1 MSRFAAQHLTSTAAA
16 VFSWPMVSVPATVD
30 LLAPALAGGPTASR
44 GTTIITT
51 VTTRLV
57 RPVVFA

>member
-1 MSRFAAQHLTSTAAA
+1 MVSIAATAPFASTAPA
-16 VFSWPMVSVPATVD
+16 VGRAMPRR
-30 LLAPALAGGPTASR
+30 AS
-44 GTTIITT
+44 GTTTITT

>member
-1 MSRFAAQHLTSTAAA
+1 MVLADATAHLRSTALDGGAGSA
-16 VFSWPMVSVPATVD
+16 GLAT
-30 LLAPALAGGPTASR
+30 
-44 GTTIITT
+44 GTTTITT

>member
-1 MSRFAAQHLTSTAAA
+1 MVFVAATAQRCTSALAAGRA
-16 VFSWPMVSVPATVD
+16 VPAQT
-30 LLAPALAGGPTASR
+30 S
-44 GTTIITT
+44 GTTTITT

>member
-1 MSRFAAQHLTSTAAA
+1 MVLAAA
-16 VFSWPMVSVPATVD
+16 TAELHATAFHGGRHSAG
-30 LLAPALAGGPTASR
+30 LAT
-44 GTTIITT
+44 GTTTITT

>member
-1 MSRFAAQHLTSTAAA
+1 MVLAAATVTLCSTALTGG
-16 VFSWPMVSVPATVD
+16 MRSVGLAT
-30 LLAPALAGGPTASR
+30 
-44 GTTIITT
+44 GTTTITT

>member
-1 MSRFAAQHLTSTAAA
+1 MVLAAA
-16 VFSWPMVSVPATVD
+16 TAELFATASHGSGRSAAPAT
-30 LLAPALAGGPTASR
+30 
-44 GTTIITT
+44 GTTTITT

>member
-1 MSRFAAQHLTSTAAA
+1 VRSG
-16 VFSWPMVSVPATVD
+16 
-30 LLAPALAGGPTASR
+30 ALAT
-44 GTTIITT
+44 GTTTITT

>member
-1 MSRFAAQHLTSTAAA
+1 MVLAAATAARR
-16 VFSWPMVSVPATVD
+16 AT
-30 LLAPALAGGPTASR
+30 AFQGGSR
-44 GTTIITT
+44 GAVLATGTTTITT

>member
-1 MSRFAAQHLTSTAAA
+1 M
-16 VFSWPMVSVPATVD
+16 D
-30 LLAPALAGGPTASR
+30 LRIATASTPLPASAGR
-44 GTTIITT
+44 PVMAAGTTTITT

>member
-1 MSRFAAQHLTSTAAA
+1 MVITAATVTLRSTALIGGMR
-16 VFSWPMVSVPATVD
+16 SG
-30 LLAPALAGGPTASR
+30 ALAT
-44 GTTIITT
+44 GTTTITT

>member
-1 MSRFAAQHLTSTAAA
+1 MVITAATVTLRSTALTGGMR
-16 VFSWPMVSVPATVD
+16 SG
-30 LLAPALAGGPTASR
+30 ALAT
-44 GTTIITT
+44 GTTTITT

>member
-1 MSRFAAQHLTSTAAA
+1 MVIAAAPDMLLSTALIGGLR
-16 VFSWPMVSVPATVD
+16 SV
-30 LLAPALAGGPTASR
+30 ALAA
-44 GTTIITT
+44 GTTTMTT